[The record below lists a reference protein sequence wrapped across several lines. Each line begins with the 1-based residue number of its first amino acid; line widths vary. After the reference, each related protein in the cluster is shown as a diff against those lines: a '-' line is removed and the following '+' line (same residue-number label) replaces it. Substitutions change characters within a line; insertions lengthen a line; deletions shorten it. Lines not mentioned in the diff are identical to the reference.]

1 MLDWSAGRVGGIK
14 APSGPGSRPPSSME
28 SDMIWIVL
36 FVLVV
41 AGVCSLAFYADR

>member
-1 MLDWSAGRVGGIK
+1 
-14 APSGPGSRPPSSME
+14 ME